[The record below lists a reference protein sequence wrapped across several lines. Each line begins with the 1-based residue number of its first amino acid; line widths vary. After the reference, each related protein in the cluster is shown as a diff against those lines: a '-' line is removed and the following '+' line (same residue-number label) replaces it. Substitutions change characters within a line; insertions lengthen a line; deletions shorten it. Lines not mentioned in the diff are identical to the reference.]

1 MALDSK
7 KEFRFRVGQSKVTY
21 GFENMQSSQNRLS
34 FDRVDALNSS
44 VANEHD
50 LVVMFYWASVAVR
63 ERFAY
68 LVKSGLK
75 GSGNYGIF
83 GLGVYNGQMV
93 NRAELKVV

>member
-34 FDRVDALNSS
+34 FDRVDALNS
-44 VANEHD
+44 
-50 LVVMFYWASVAVR
+50 YWASVAVR

-83 GLGVYNGQMV
+83 GLGVYNGQTV